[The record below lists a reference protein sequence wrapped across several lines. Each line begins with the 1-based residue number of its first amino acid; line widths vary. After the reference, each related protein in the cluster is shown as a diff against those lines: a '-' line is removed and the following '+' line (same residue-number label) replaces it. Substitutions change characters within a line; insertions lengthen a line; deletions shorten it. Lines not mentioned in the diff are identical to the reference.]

1 MIDRYEV
8 PEIARIWSPEN
19 RYRKWLDVEI
29 AITEVWHAW
38 GQVPDPSMEN
48 IRRNAAFNVQRI
60 DEIEL
65 KCKHDVIAFLS
76 SVEEFIGA
84 DSAFLHKGIT
94 SYDIVDTALSLL
106 LRESLDLV
114 IPEVHRLAETVL
126 RSAFRYKDLM
136 TIGRTHG
143 IHAEPITFGCKFLIW
158 YEELLRTL
166 DRLEHAKTTIS
177 VGKISGSVGTY
188 IHFPPE
194 GEELALQ
201 KLDLVPDKVSSQII
215 QRDRHAEVM
224 YALVSLGSVL
234 EKMAVE
240 IRHLQRTEVLEA
252 EEPFSTGQKGSSSMP
267 HKRNPVK
274 CERISGF
281 ARLLRGYLSTAL
293 ENNILWHERDISHSS
308 AERII
313 FPDAF
318 HAALFSLRD
327 MQSVI
332 AGLNVYPEHMQRN
345 LAITQG
351 VYFSQKV
358 LTFLLDRGIPRQAV
372 YEAVQSC
379 ALRSWQEKLPFRDL
393 ILGDETIRSWA
404 PQAELEKLFDPQD
417 LLSGIHKIFNRF
429 QREYDTL
436 PD

>member
-8 PEIARIWSPEN
+8 KEIARIWSAEN
-19 RYRKWLDVEI
+19 RFRKWLDVEI

-38 GQVPDPSMEN
+38 GQVPSKSMEN
-48 IRRNAAFNVQRI
+48 IRRNADFNTARI

-65 KCKHDVIAFLS
+65 KVKHDVIAFLT

-84 DSAFLHKGIT
+84 DSAYLHKGIT

-106 LRESLDLV
+106 IRDSLDLI
-114 IPEVHRLAETVL
+114 IPEVKALAETVL
-126 RSAFRYKDLM
+126 KSAFRYKELL

-158 YEELLRTL
+158 YEELLRTRR
-166 DRLEHAKTTIS
+166 RLETARETIS

-188 IHFPPE
+188 IHFSPE
-194 GEELALQ
+194 GEEMALNKLALI
-201 KLDLVPDKVSSQII
+201 PDRVSSQII

-224 YALVSLGSVL
+224 YALVGLGSVL

-332 AGLNVYPEHMQRN
+332 AGLNVYPDHMQRN
-345 LAITQG
+345 LDITQG
-351 VYFSQKV
+351 VYYSQKV

-372 YEAVQSC
+372 YEAVQAC
-379 ALRSWQEKLPFRDL
+379 ALRSWQEKISFKSL
-393 ILGDETIRSWA
+393 ILDDQTICSWA
-404 PQAELEKLFDPQD
+404 PREELEPIFNPESLMI
-417 LLSGIHKIFNRF
+417 GIQKIFTRF
-429 QREYDTL
+429 QEEHDAL
-436 PD
+436 A